1 MYFLNMKNS
10 AITTKKEKILAFLTL
25 NSSPKFIAE
34 EPKFLSVLTEKQP
47 SLLRKVMVTGQVR
60 KIPQGWTVITG
71 VLCPPAQ
78 PVLLGRRVP
87 RGLLQQRCC
96 I

>member
-25 NSSPKFIAE
+25 NSSPKIIAE

-47 SLLRKVMVTGQVR
+47 SLLRRVMVTGEVQ
-60 KIPQGWTVITG
+60 KIPQGWTLITG
-71 VLCPPAQ
+71 ALCPPAQ
-78 PVLLGRRVP
+78 PILLGERVP
-87 RGLLQQRCC
+87 RGLLQQSCC
-96 I
+96 V